1 MNESGRALQCNHD
14 GQASSDTGW
23 HVPYRVLLIVVGLAW
38 AAISSGSRAQAVRAL
53 TADQCVQIG
62 LESNR
67 SVQASRAQ
75 IAAAEAR
82 HWETQTA
89 RLPQIQGQ
97 GQYQRLSDIPEFD
110 IPFPLPD
117 DPGLSE
123 SITIAPAILNRYT
136 LQASV
141 QQPLFTGLRLTNQ
154 VRAAGHEEAAARHEA
169 EATEG
174 EVAYR
179 IREAYW
185 QLHNALAARAVV
197 AKALEQAEAQLAD
210 VQNRRAQGMAL
221 ESDVLAVQAR
231 RSEIRLQQLD
241 AADAVR
247 VARLNLNYQMGVP
260 LDTRIEPTGSVNV
273 RPLAD
278 SLSTLTARAL
288 QQQPELQA
296 LDETAQALDAS
307 VGMARAGW
315 FPDVRLQGT
324 YYYAR
329 PNPFI
334 VPQDDA
340 FAGTWEVGVAL
351 SMDLW
356 TWGRTRAQV
365 DRAHAERRQAE
376 AQRDDLRE
384 AVRLDVTQQVLAV
397 RRAIEAVQVTE
408 QGRQEAEAAYRNLQA
423 RFQQGA
429 ALTTELL
436 AAEATFR
443 RAELRHAEARA
454 DYAIARAAL
463 RRALG
468 DDPRRP

>member
-1 MNESGRALQCNHD
+1 M
-14 GQASSDTGW
+14 
-23 HVPYRVLLIVVGLAW
+23 VPFHSRRLVRGGLLLLAVGLLW
-38 AAISSGSRAQAVRAL
+38 ASGLRVGRAQAVRAL
-53 TADQCVQIG
+53 SPDACVEIG
-62 LESNR
+62 LENNR

-75 IAAAEAR
+75 GAAAEAR
-82 HWETQTA
+82 QWVAQTA
-89 RLPQIQGQ
+89 RLPQLRGQ
-97 GQYQRLSDIPEFD
+97 GQYQRLSDIPAFD

-117 DPGLSE
+117 QPSGE
-123 SITIAPAILNRYT
+123 PVTIAPAIRDRYT
-136 LQASV
+136 VQASV

-154 VRAAGHEEAAARHEA
+154 VRAARYDAAAARHETQ
-169 EATEG
+169 ATEG

-179 IREAYW
+179 IRAAYW
-185 QLHNALAARAVV
+185 QLEKALAAREVV
-197 AKALEQAEAQLAD
+197 DKALEQAEAQLAD

-247 VARLNLNYQMGVP
+247 VARLTLNYRMGVP
-260 LDTRIEPTGSVNV
+260 LDTQIEPTGTVTV
-273 RPLAD
+273 QPLAD

-288 QQQPELQA
+288 QQQPELRA
-296 LDETAQALDAS
+296 LDATVQALDAS
-307 VGMARAGW
+307 VGVAQSGW
-315 FPDVRLQGT
+315 LPDVRLQGT
-324 YYYAR
+324 YTYAR

-334 VPQDDA
+334 VPQEDA

-356 TWGRTRAQV
+356 NWGRTGAQV
-365 DRAHAERRQAE
+365 DQAQAERRRAE
-376 AQRDDLRE
+376 AERADLRQ
-384 AVRLDVTQQVLAV
+384 AVRLDVTRQVLAV

-408 QGRQEAEAAYRNLQA
+408 QGRQEAKAAYQNLQA
-423 RFQQGA
+423 QFQQGA
-429 ALTTELL
+429 ALTAELL

>member
-1 MNESGRALQCNHD
+1 VE
-14 GQASSDTGW
+14 
-23 HVPYRVLLIVVGLAW
+23 IGLAN
-38 AAISSGSRAQAVRAL
+38 
-53 TADQCVQIG
+53 
-62 LESNR
+62 NR

-75 IAAAEAR
+75 VAAAEAR
-82 HWETQTA
+82 QWAAQTA
-89 RLPQIQGQ
+89 RLPQLRGQ

-123 SITIAPAILNRYT
+123 SITIAPAIRDRYN

-154 VRAAGHEEAAARHEA
+154 VRAARHDAAAARHETQ
-169 EATEG
+169 ATEG

-185 QLHNALAARAVV
+185 HLKSALAARAVV

-247 VARLNLNYQMGVP
+247 VARLNLNYRMGVP
-260 LDTRIEPTGSVNV
+260 LNTPIEPTGTVTV
-273 RPLAD
+273 QPLAD

-288 QQQPELQA
+288 RQQPELRA
-296 LDETAQALDAS
+296 LDATVQALDAS
-307 VGMARAGW
+307 VGVAQSGW
-315 FPDVRLQGT
+315 LPDVRLQGT
-324 YYYAR
+324 YTYAR

-334 VPQDDA
+334 VPQEDA

-356 TWGRTRAQV
+356 NWGRTGAQV
-365 DRAHAERRQAE
+365 DQAQAERRQAE
-376 AQRDDLRE
+376 AERADLRE

-408 QGRQEAEAAYRNLQA
+408 QGRQEAEAAYQNLQA
-423 RFQQGA
+423 QFQQGA
-429 ALTTELL
+429 ALTAELL